1 MDENLIHML
10 ANPYHIKKE
19 DKYIKECLQDEFFRV
34 LLRMF
39 PELEL
44 SKEDYPECLD
54 KIEKVLVS
62 FVINKTV
69 DQEVSRLIN
78 RVILENDRVL
88 S

>member
-1 MDENLIHML
+1 
-10 ANPYHIKKE
+10 
-19 DKYIKECLQDEFFRV
+19 
-34 LLRMF
+34 MF